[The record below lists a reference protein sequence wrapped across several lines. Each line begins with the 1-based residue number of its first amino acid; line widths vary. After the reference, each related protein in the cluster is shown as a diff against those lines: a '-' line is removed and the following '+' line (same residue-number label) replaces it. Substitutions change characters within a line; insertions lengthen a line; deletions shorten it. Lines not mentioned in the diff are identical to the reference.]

1 MQIIILNMLF
11 IIVFFIIGNY
21 FFNIALNQNVSKK
34 YIMRSVTQEDINEEN
49 TNKKIG
55 ERWIKVFAKEEEIIS
70 KDNIKL
76 HGYKIVNPIRKSNVW
91 VILVHGYMGSS
102 YEMSGFAKEYINM
115 GYNVFLIDLRAH
127 GKSEGKYIGMGWKDR
142 LDLKEWIN
150 KICTDEP
157 ECKIILYGVSMGAA
171 TVMMTTGEKLP
182 KNVKACIEE
191 AKQLIHEEK
200 DEEMKQFLKAEM
212 EENEAKLP
220 DYEERMK
227 ILLLP
232 RDPMDDKDI
241 MLEIRGGAG
250 GDEANIFAGDL
261 MRMYMRYADKMG
273 WQTQILSKTDCEAGG
288 VSEVIISMK
297 GDSIYSRLKYESG
310 VHRVQ
315 RVPATESQGR
325 VHTSTA
331 TVAVMPEV
339 DDVEVELN
347 MNDVEISTARSGGA
361 GGQNVN
367 KVETAARVFH
377 KPTGIM
383 IFCTEERSQLQNK
396 ERALQI
402 LKAKLYDMEVQK
414 QMQEITDLRRSQV
427 GTGDRSERIRTYN
440 FPQGRLTD
448 HRIGQNLNVW
458 TVIDGDLDELINLL
472 VEYDQKLKLEKL
484 AEVNT

>member
-1 MQIIILNMLF
+1 MEEMLDKILQIEN
-11 IIVFFIIGNY
+11 
-21 FFNIALNQNVSKK
+21 K
-34 YIMRSVTQEDINEEN
+34 YIELGQILSDPEVIQDYNRFKTLSKQRKAMEETVEVYHN
-49 TNKKIG
+49 
-55 ERWIKVFAKEEEIIS
+55 
-70 KDNIKL
+70 
-76 HGYKIVNPIRKSNVW
+76 
-91 VILVHGYMGSS
+91 
-102 YEMSGFAKEYINM
+102 
-115 GYNVFLIDLRAH
+115 
-127 GKSEGKYIGMGWKDR
+127 WKDSEQAISDAEE
-142 LDLKEWIN
+142 LLKDE
-150 KICTDEP
+150 TDETMR
-157 ECKIILYGVSMGAA
+157 E
-171 TVMMTTGEKLP
+171 
-182 KNVKACIEE
+182 
-191 AKQLIHEEK
+191 
-200 DEEMKQFLKAEM
+200 FLKNEITANENKMAE
-212 EENEAKLP
+212 L
-220 DYEERMK
+220 EERMRV
-227 ILLLP
+227 LLLP

-241 MLEIRGGAG
+241 MLEIRGSAG

-261 MRMYMRYADKMG
+261 MRMYLRYADKQG

-288 VSEVIISMK
+288 VSEVIISIK
-297 GDSIYSRLKYESG
+297 GDSIYSKLKYESG

-339 DDVEVELN
+339 DDVEIELN
-347 MNDVEISTARSGGA
+347 MNDIEITTARSGGA

-414 QMQEITDLRRSQV
+414 QMKEVTDLRRSQV

-448 HRIGQNLNVW
+448 HRINHNLNVW

-472 VEYDQKLKLEKL
+472 MAHDQKLKLEKL
-484 AEVNT
+484 AEIN

>member
-1 MQIIILNMLF
+1 MLDKILQIE
-11 IIVFFIIGNY
+11 
-21 FFNIALNQNVSKK
+21 KK
-34 YIMRSVTQEDINEEN
+34 YNELGITLSDPAVIQDYNRFRDLSKQRKSMEE
-49 TNKKIG
+49 TVHLYYDWKKAVDAIA
-55 ERWIKVFAKEEEIIS
+55 EAKEMI
-70 KDNIKL
+70 
-76 HGYKIVNPIRKSNVW
+76 
-91 VILVHGYMGSS
+91 
-102 YEMSGFAKEYINM
+102 
-115 GYNVFLIDLRAH
+115 
-127 GKSEGKYIGMGWKDR
+127 KSEHD
-142 LDLKEWIN
+142 D
-150 KICTDEP
+150 
-157 ECKIILYGVSMGAA
+157 
-171 TVMMTTGEKLP
+171 
-182 KNVKACIEE
+182 
-191 AKQLIHEEK
+191 
-200 DEEMKQFLKAEM
+200 EMKAFLKAEM
-212 EENEAKLP
+212 EANEAKLP
-220 DYEERMK
+220 EYEEKMK

-241 MLEIRGGAG
+241 ILEIRGGAG

-261 MRMYMRYADKMG
+261 ARMYMRYADKKG
-273 WQTQILSKTDCEAGG
+273 WQTQILSKTECEAGG
-288 VSEVIISMK
+288 YSEIIISIK
-297 GDSIYSRLKYESG
+297 GDAVYSQLKYESG

-347 MNDVEISTARSGGA
+347 MNDIEITTARSGGA

-414 QMQEITDLRRSQV
+414 QMKEITDLRRSQV

-448 HRIGQNLNVW
+448 HRLNHNLNVW
-458 TVIDGDLDELINLL
+458 TVIDGDLDELIKLL
-472 VEYDQKLKLEKL
+472 MEYDQKLKLEKL
-484 AEVNT
+484 AEVN

>member
-1 MQIIILNMLF
+1 MKDMLDKILQIEQKYNELGVILSDPAVIQDYNRFRDL
-11 IIVFFIIGNY
+11 
-21 FFNIALNQNVSKK
+21 SK
-34 YIMRSVTQEDINEEN
+34 Q
-49 TNKKIG
+49 
-55 ERWIKVFAKEEEIIS
+55 
-70 KDNIKL
+70 
-76 HGYKIVNPIRKSNVW
+76 RKSMEETVE
-91 VILVHGYMGSS
+91 LY
-102 YEMSGFAKEYINM
+102 YA
-115 GYNVFLIDLRAH
+115 
-127 GKSEGKYIGMGWKDR
+127 WKNAVD
-142 LDLKEWIN
+142 
-150 KICTDEP
+150 
-157 ECKIILYGVSMGAA
+157 A
-171 TVMMTTGEKLP
+171 
-182 KNVKACIEE
+182 IEE
-191 AKQLIHEEK
+191 AKEMIHQES
-200 DEEMKQFLKAEM
+200 DEEMKSFLKAEM
-212 EENEAKLP
+212 EANEAKIP
-220 DYEERMK
+220 EYEEKMK

-261 MRMYMRYADKMG
+261 ARMYMRYADKKG
-273 WQTQILSKTDCEAGG
+273 WQTQVLSKTECEAGG
-288 VSEVIISMK
+288 VSEIIISIK
-297 GDSIYSRLKYESG
+297 GDAVYSQLKYESG

-339 DDVEVELN
+339 NDVEVNLN
-347 MNDVEISTARSGGA
+347 MNDVEITTARSGGA

-448 HRIGQNLNVW
+448 HRLNHNLNVW
-458 TVIDGDLDELINLL
+458 TVIEGELEELIKLL
-472 VEYDQKLKLEKL
+472 MEYDQKLKLEKL
-484 AEVNT
+484 AEVN

>member
-1 MQIIILNMLF
+1 MQENMKT
-11 IIVFFIIGNY
+11 GN
-21 FFNIALNQNVSKK
+21 IT
-34 YIMRSVTQEDINEEN
+34 IRPVTLADAEE
-49 TNKKIG
+49 
-55 ERWIKVFAKEEEIIS
+55 
-70 KDNIKL
+70 L
-76 HGYKIVNPIRKSNVW
+76 
-91 VILVHGYMGSS
+91 L
-102 YEMSGFAKEYINM
+102 
-115 GYNVFLIDLRAH
+115 
-127 GKSEGKYIGMGWKDR
+127 KSESD
-142 LDLKEWIN
+142 D
-150 KICTDEP
+150 
-157 ECKIILYGVSMGAA
+157 SMR
-171 TVMMTTGEKLP
+171 E
-182 KNVKACIEE
+182 
-191 AKQLIHEEK
+191 
-200 DEEMKQFLKAEM
+200 FLKAEIAD
-212 EENEAKLP
+212 NEAKMEDLK
-220 DYEERMK
+220 EKMK
-227 ILLLP
+227 VLLLP

-241 MLEIRGGAG
+241 MLEIRGSAG

-261 MRMYMRYADKMG
+261 MRMYLRFADKQG

-288 VSEVIISMK
+288 VSEVIISIK
-297 GDSIYSRLKYESG
+297 GDSIYSKLKYESG

-347 MNDVEISTARSGGA
+347 MNDIEISTARSGGA

-402 LKAKLYDMEVQK
+402 LKAKLYDIEVQK
-414 QMQEITDLRRSQV
+414 QMKEVTDLRRSQV

-458 TVIDGDLDELINLL
+458 TVIDGDLDDLLNLL
-472 VEYDQKLKLEKL
+472 MTHDQKIKLEK
-484 AEVNT
+484 

>member
-1 MQIIILNMLF
+1 MKDMLDKILQIE
-11 IIVFFIIGNY
+11 
-21 FFNIALNQNVSKK
+21 SK
-34 YIMRSVTQEDINEEN
+34 YIELGQILSDPEVIQDYNRFKTLSKQRKAMEESVETYHAWKDADNAVKDAEE
-49 TNKKIG
+49 
-55 ERWIKVFAKEEEIIS
+55 
-70 KDNIKL
+70 L
-76 HGYKIVNPIRKSNVW
+76 
-91 VILVHGYMGSS
+91 L
-102 YEMSGFAKEYINM
+102 
-115 GYNVFLIDLRAH
+115 
-127 GKSEGKYIGMGWKDR
+127 KSESDESMREFLRNEIAENENKME
-142 LDLKEWIN
+142 DLKE
-150 KICTDEP
+150 K
-157 ECKIILYGVSMGAA
+157 
-171 TVMMTTGEKLP
+171 
-182 KNVKACIEE
+182 
-191 AKQLIHEEK
+191 
-200 DEEMKQFLKAEM
+200 
-212 EENEAKLP
+212 
-220 DYEERMK
+220 MK

-241 MLEIRGGAG
+241 MLEIRGSAG

-261 MRMYMRYADKMG
+261 MRMYLKFADKQG
-273 WQTQILSKTDCEAGG
+273 WQTQVLSKTDCEAGG
-288 VSEVIISMK
+288 VSEVIISIK
-297 GDSIYSRLKYESG
+297 GDSIYSKLKYESG

-347 MNDVEISTARSGGA
+347 MNDIEITTARSGGA

-402 LKAKLYDMEVQK
+402 LKAKLYDIEVQK
-414 QMQEITDLRRSQV
+414 QMKEVTDLRRSQV

-458 TVIDGDLDELINLL
+458 TVIDGDLDDLL
-472 VEYDQKLKLEKL
+472 GLLMAHDQKLKLEKL
-484 AEVNT
+484 AEIN